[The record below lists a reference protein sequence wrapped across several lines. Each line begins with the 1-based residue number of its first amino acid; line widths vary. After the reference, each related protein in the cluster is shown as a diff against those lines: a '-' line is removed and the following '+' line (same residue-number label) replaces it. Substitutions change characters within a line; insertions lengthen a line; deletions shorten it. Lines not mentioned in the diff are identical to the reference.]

1 MKVCSID
8 THLLCNLTLQ
18 ASYQGLPHQPNDE
31 SGIIQY
37 VSLAYQEYDPA
48 KINRIWLTL
57 MAVLNLIIDHHGGND
72 FRLPHLKKGVLDV
85 AGQLPNSLTV
95 TAAALDYLDGNN

>member
-1 MKVCSID
+1 
-8 THLLCNLTLQ
+8 
-18 ASYQGLPHQPNDE
+18 LPHQPNDE

-85 AGQLPNSLTV
+85 AGQLPDSLTV